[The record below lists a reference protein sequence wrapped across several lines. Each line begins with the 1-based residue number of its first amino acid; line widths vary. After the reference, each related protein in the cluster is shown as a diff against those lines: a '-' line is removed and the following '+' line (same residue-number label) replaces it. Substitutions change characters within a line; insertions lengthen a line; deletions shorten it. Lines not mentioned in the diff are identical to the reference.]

1 MNTGRHALD
10 ITIQRRLRTLQIH
23 LEIVHAGAVVSV
35 AALRYQRAEQDEE
48 VARVLQFCVADKL
61 GDQLER
67 LAALI
72 DSLPAEDA
80 ALPSDSIRECFVG
93 SYGRLAANSEM
104 R

>member
-72 DSLPAEDA
+72 DSLPAEE
-80 ALPSDSIRECFVG
+80 PDSIRECFVG